1 MANALVG
8 KTSVTYVWIVP
19 TQEGVEAL
27 RNFFDDH
34 ANFMCVKSYQHG
46 PLKLIH
52 YFISEGPE

>member
-1 MANALVG
+1 MANALIG

-34 ANFMCVKSYQHG
+34 SNFMGVKFNMG
-46 PLKLIH
+46 
-52 YFISEGPE
+52 F